1 MDAPLAH
8 KRVVWADVSMANID
22 AVPLLPSLAACCR
35 VLATAIKSMK
45 AIMEM
50 TIMKRK
56 FCNFLI

>member
-8 KRVVWADVSMANID
+8 KRVVWADGSMANID
-22 AVPLLPSLAACCR
+22 TVPLLPSLAACCR

-50 TIMKRK
+50 TIYKTK
-56 FCNFLI
+56 IL